1 MPIIGDQ
8 VYPERDGARDRL
20 SGCFTSVMHV
30 LENALSEVVIVLV
43 LWGGRVSFPL
53 NRFPEN
59 DTP

>member
-8 VYPERDGARDRL
+8 VYPERDGARVHL
-20 SGCFTSVMHV
+20 SGYFTSVMHV
-30 LENALSEVVIVLV
+30 LENVLSEVVIVLV